1 MTSNKKL
8 VVENLAKRFGK
19 VIAVNNIS
27 FEIFDGE
34 FFAIIGPSGCG
45 KTTTL
50 RCIAG
55 LENPDSGSML
65 IDGLN
70 VSGMPTYKRGMGM
83 VFQDLALFPHMN
95 VFDNIAFGPRMIGR
109 PKDEIK
115 NEVDEVIGLV
125 RLEGLGD
132 RRITELSGGEKQRVA
147 LARSLV
153 LKPRILLFD
162 EPLGEMD
169 PALRERMMVEIKDL
183 HRRVGFTALYVTHDQ
198 EQAMTLADR
207 IMVMNKGCIEQIG
220 TPEEVYL
227 NPTTLFVAKFVGTI
241 NLIRGKVISID
252 KNKKNIEVETDVGIF
267 LAPMQDEA
275 TAGMSIAYAVRPENL
290 FVGKEA
296 ANYANK
302 IYAKLTNRTYRG
314 LDTEYTFQ
322 LSNDEEFKALIQEER
337 ERKIEVGEETTLGWR
352 TEDAAVISK
361 PSVIRGLD
369 VDRVLLGE

>member
-1 MTSNKKL
+1 MIGTLIVKNVTKTYGDN
-8 VVENLAKRFGK
+8 VVL
-19 VIAVNNIS
+19 NNIS
-27 FEIFDGE
+27 FDVNEGE
-34 FFAIIGPSGCG
+34 FFVIVGPSPCG
-45 KTTTL
+45 KSVL
-50 RCIAG
+50 LNCIMG
-55 LENPDSGSML
+55 LEGPTSGRIYM
-65 IDGLN
+65 DGTD
-70 VSGMPTYKRGMGM
+70 VTDTPPSERDASM

-227 NPTTLFVAKFVGTI
+227 NPTTLFVAKFVGELNILNGEITSLE
-241 NLIRGKVISID
+241 NDVLSI
-252 KNKKNIEVETDVGIF
+252 KTDVGELKADDKDRFTKLRGKKVVYCI
-267 LAPMQDEA
+267 
-275 TAGMSIAYAVRPENL
+275 RPE
-290 FVGKEA
+290 
-296 ANYANK
+296 K
-302 IYAKLTNRTYRG
+302 ISIGEKAQSLDNRIEVKLMDQIYKGSTMRYIV
-314 LDTEYTFQ
+314 Q
-322 LSNDEEFKALIQEER
+322 LGNGVEFKSISEGYNLVNFESYIDR
-337 ERKIEVGEETTLGWR
+337 DV
-352 TEDAAVISK
+352 VIAWKSK
-361 PSVIRGLD
+361 D
-369 VDRVLLGE
+369 VLVFEA